1 MRRLATVFVL
11 TAALVAAAGPD
22 IPAQLT
28 LSQALNIALSN
39 SALIREAMAQLDQ
52 TSGRYQQSR
61 STLLPQLYLAAR
73 QSFET
78 ESLLGIGID
87 VPGA

>member
-1 MRRLATVFVL
+1 MRRLATVFAL
-11 TAALVAAAGPD
+11 TAALGAAAGPD

-61 STLLPQLYLAAR
+61 STLLPQLYLAAT
-73 QSFET
+73 SKF
-78 ESLLGIGID
+78 
-87 VPGA
+87 

>member
-1 MRRLATVFVL
+1 ML
-11 TAALVAAAGPD
+11 TAALEAAGPD

-39 SALIREAMAQLDQ
+39 RALIREAMAQLDQ

-73 QSFET
+73 
-78 ESLLGIGID
+78 
-87 VPGA
+87 